1 MRHFAAILSVLL
13 LLAAPSFAQ
22 TEPRAVV
29 HAFYKSY
36 MQQMEKPG
44 NWLKPLMEKHSADV
58 ESQLRDLLVK
68 LSEGE
73 AGGDAPW
80 LDFDPFSNSQ
90 MGSEAYVLGQT
101 KMKGSLAYVP
111 VKIKYPR
118 DPGQAQL
125 AANIV
130 LRQTEGR
137 WKIANLAYP
146 ARDGMKAWD
155 LLGYLKESFK
165 LK

>member
-1 MRHFAAILSVLL
+1 MRHLAILLTVSFLL
-13 LLAAPSFAQ
+13 FSPAIAQ

-29 HAFYKSY
+29 DGFYKSY
-36 MQQMEKPG
+36 MAQMNTPG
-44 NWLKPLMEKHSADV
+44 NWLKPLMEKNSAVV
-58 ESQLRDLLVK
+58 EPQLRDLLIK

-73 AGGDAPW
+73 PGGEAPW
-80 LDFDPFSNSQ
+80 LDFDPISNSQ
-90 MGSEAYVLGQT
+90 MGTESYSLGQT

-111 VKIKYPR
+111 VTITYPGR
-118 DPGQAQL
+118 PGPAQL
-125 AANIV
+125 AANVV
-130 LRQTEGR
+130 LRQSGGT

-165 LK
+165 TP